1 VWVCG
6 YRIDD
11 RFKVTPSTER
21 VLKVT
26 VKTTGSELHN

>member
-26 VKTTGSELHN
+26 MGEVKGRT